1 MTATTGIREKV
12 QAASSRVRA
21 LRRVDRAA
29 AVVITLGGIG
39 IVASVVGILL
49 FVLIEAWPLF
59 RPAQGRRVGTV
70 ALAAAPTYAAP
81 SPPAS
86 GAVPARSDKDHA
98 LVTGVDEYQM
108 YLYQVREDARVLFFR
123 MADGAFARE
132 LPLPGLEHARI
143 TTASR
148 TLVGDSVAVATS
160 DGRVSLF
167 QVSFKPQ

>member
-1 MTATTGIREKV
+1 MATMGIREKI

-21 LRRVDRAA
+21 LRRIDRTA

-70 ALAAAPTYAAP
+70 ALASAPAYAAP
-81 SPPAS
+81 SPTLPPLPLP
-86 GAVPARSDKDHA
+86 GAVPAPATEDHA

-108 YLYQVREDARVLFFR
+108 YLYQVR
-123 MADGAFARE
+123 
-132 LPLPGLEHARI
+132 
-143 TTASR
+143 
-148 TLVGDSVAVATS
+148 GD
-160 DGRVSLF
+160 
-167 QVSFKPQ
+167 